1 MRAVTEMIVHTD
13 APIPFHVDGEPRLGP
28 SEIRVTTLPKAL
40 IVKVPKAYASSRPV
54 LQPTKV

>member
-1 MRAVTEMIVHTD
+1 MRAVSEMVVHTD

-40 IVKVPKAYASSRPV
+40 IVKVPKAYATSRPGV
-54 LQPTKV
+54 SFTR